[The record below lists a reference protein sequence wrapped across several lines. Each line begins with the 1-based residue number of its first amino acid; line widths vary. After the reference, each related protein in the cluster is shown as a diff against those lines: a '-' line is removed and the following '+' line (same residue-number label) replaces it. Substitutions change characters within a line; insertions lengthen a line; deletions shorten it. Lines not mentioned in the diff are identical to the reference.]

1 MISNAQKVKAKFL
14 YCCLV
19 WSLVLLQACSD
30 TKKSPEDEIRD
41 FINAGVE
48 AGEDRS
54 LDALNDLIH
63 DHYLDQNSYN
73 KQRLGGLLRA
83 YIFRHKEIYL
93 FTKIKEIDLL
103 DNNEAV
109 VRLYIAM
116 AGSVIA
122 DIDAIAAL
130 RAQLYE
136 FELQLIREDGWL
148 LHHASWRPAS
158 KLDFE

>member
-1 MISNAQKVKAKFL
+1 MIKTFHVFFL
-14 YCCLV
+14 L
-19 WSLVLLQACSD
+19 WSLIMLQACSE
-30 TKKSPEDEIRD
+30 TAKSPEDEIRG
-41 FINAGVE
+41 FINSGVE
-48 AGEDRS
+48 AVGDRS

-63 DHYLDQNSYN
+63 DNYLDQNGYN

-93 FTKIKEIDLL
+93 FSKIKEIDLL
-103 DNNEAV
+103 GDNEAV
-109 VRLYIAM
+109 VRLYVAM
-116 AGSVIA
+116 AGSVIS

-136 FELQLIREDGWL
+136 FELQLIKEDDWL

-158 KLDFE
+158 NIDFE